1 MAMRNVLAA
10 VVFAGALASP
20 LLAVLPLETPLAA
33 NDGGAAATQ
42 AALEARLQRLL
53 HDIDA
58 EGAADD
64 LYLTVLR
71 DPDRSIAILV
81 PWLTDD
87 AGEPLP
93 ARQRLVAADAICY
106 VPTSAAITR
115 IAALSGGSSGEF
127 DHLVRRCL
135 NYAVG
140 RGNPFSLAY
149 SVLADSTEAVRADV
163 TAWLR
168 GLSLGK
174 SEFEVWAAAIKARSG
189 SEDVDVADLAHDPLV
204 GLLDSGTPPPEL
216 LLAITRTP

>member
-1 MAMRNVLAA
+1 MRNVLAA

-81 PWLTDD
+81 PWLTADGGGRLPGPHGPGA
-87 AGEPLP
+87 AG
-93 ARQRLVAADAICY
+93 C
-106 VPTSAAITR
+106 
-115 IAALSGGSSGEF
+115 
-127 DHLVRRCL
+127 RC
-135 NYAVG
+135 VG
-140 RGNPFSLAY
+140 
-149 SVLADSTEAVRADV
+149 
-163 TAWLR
+163 
-168 GLSLGK
+168 
-174 SEFEVWAAAIKARSG
+174 
-189 SEDVDVADLAHDPLV
+189 
-204 GLLDSGTPPPEL
+204 
-216 LLAITRTP
+216 